1 MTISPTVNNPLHELA
16 SRAQTSSLPAAP
28 QAQADKSEERQAF
41 DQFVGQTF
49 FGQMLSS
56 MRKSVGK
63 SAYMHGGHAEE
74 VFQAQLDQVLTEK
87 MADASA
93 STFTQPMYELFSLR
107 RK

>member
-1 MTISPTVNNPLHELA
+1 
-16 SRAQTSSLPAAP
+16 
-28 QAQADKSEERQAF
+28 
-41 DQFVGQTF
+41 
-49 FGQMLSS
+49 
-56 MRKSVGK
+56 
-63 SAYMHGGHAEE
+63 MHGGHAEE